1 MTAET
6 NHPHVDGPIKHYS
19 DNDPESTREY
29 EQEKARLKTAGAL
42 MQLRERQ
49 GLSQRELAELAHKPQ
64 STIARIESGRMN
76 PTVGLLEQI
85 ARTLHKRLHISF
97 IDA

>member
-6 NHPHVDGPIKHYS
+6 NRPHIDELIKHYS
-19 DNDPESTREY
+19 DSDPKFAREY
-29 EQEKARLKTAGAL
+29 EREKARLETAAAL

-49 GLSQRELAELAHKPQ
+49 GLSQRELAKLVHKPQ

-76 PTVGLLEQI
+76 PTIGLLEQI
-85 ARTLHKRLHISF
+85 AHTLHKQLRISF

>member
-6 NHPHVDGPIKHYS
+6 NRPHIDGLIKHYS
-19 DNDPESTREY
+19 DSDPRFTREY
-29 EQEKARLKTAGAL
+29 EQEKARLETAVAL

-49 GLSQRELAELAHKPQ
+49 GLSQRELAELVHKPQ

-85 ARTLHKRLHISF
+85 AQTLHKRLHISF